1 MAESTESLV
10 KRERETPAQDPI
22 VSRSTS
28 GIMLICA
35 LLLTATLAWSLYD
48 EAFGQRPWKHI
59 QQEFVSRYTKYL
71 KSIKPQAGKTEAE
84 VKQDPEYQTLDSEA
98 QSALERVKP
107 AIGEIDHKVAQI
119 QSELDAVTDPF
130 QNQRG
135 KLTVINYNVE
145 IATSPS
151 AKSRYRAQAQQK
163 RAELVEVDMPAPDGS
178 GKTTAQKVNYEQLE
192 KLFNDLRDEKAKL
205 LGQKAELLKEP
216 TELGKKRDDYL
227 KHHMTGLGPGQID
240 GLLRK
245 MDQFDY
251 SILPHQIS
259 VNEFNI
265 VDRCEVCH
273 VGIREPLDLRPEDL
287 APGGP
292 GKKPDNLARAFVSHP
307 NKEILQIHAPD
318 KFGCASCHWGNG
330 RATTSEVKGHGRH
343 KFWLWPMFEKENTEA
358 GCQQCH
364 AKDRVTQG
372 ADTLNLG
379 RDLFYQRGCMGCH
392 RYEGFDRETDALSG
406 TRQNISQLEDQII
419 GNQKQIRLDES
430 PPDGTSDEDAQKM
443 LAQAE
448 ALKVTN
454 SILAARIDQLNLQSK
469 YLMQDQKKVG
479 PNLKDVRLK
488 LRKEWIPV
496 WLEDPQAF
504 RPGTKM
510 PTFWRFARHH
520 DDNGPNMRDADG
532 EAQLQAIAA
541 YLWQD
546 SFEGKL
552 PEQQR
557 GDAGH
562 GKELFETRGCLGCH
576 SIGDEDNKIGGTFA
590 ANLQKVGE
598 KANFDYIVRWIHNP
612 RERWAP
618 YCPKEKRDLTAD
630 DYAKHNL
637 PYVFDTELHSRCPN
651 DGAELQVQNMTVMPN
666 FRLSETDARDI
677 ATYLFSLS
685 SPPQYGDASFMDD
698 PELREKGQALI
709 KQYGCAGCHEI
720 KGFEDEQRIG
730 KELTV
735 EGATPIER
743 LDFALLT
750 KSAEEGD
757 DPLKLHAPPE
767 GAPKSAAHEEK
778 PWYNHKGFFEH
789 KITEPSI
796 YDRGK
801 EKDPKDRLRMPRPY
815 LTPEWRNALT
825 TFLIGSV
832 GAEGANVPSSL
843 FYNPEDTRRQD
854 IQNGW
859 WIIKKYNCVG
869 CHQVQVGQRSVVMDL
884 PFYQTPEGKD
894 LLPPRLT
901 SEGARVDPAWLLRF
915 LHDPSLSGEKTP
927 AENAAIA
934 NAEQAAKP
942 VGSPAASTGNA
953 QPASGQAPGATP
965 ALPAGAA
972 HSSAGTATG
981 GHLKPQPGLD
991 RNGVR
996 PYLKFRMPTFTF
1008 SPNELQTLVRF
1019 FMAVSGQQEPY
1030 IKEPLQPLTEQE
1042 KLVARQMFTSGTPC
1056 LKCHITGDR
1065 THDAKAIAPNF
1076 LLSGERLKPEWTF
1089 RWLLDPSQI
1098 SPGTAMPTGLFRKEG
1113 ERWVINLPNPPP
1125 SANAYLD
1132 DHARLLV
1139 RYMLQMTPDE
1149 QRRLLATA
1157 PVAPAAA
1164 ASPPAQK
1171 AQIRSKSS
1179 GGETTFNRWRRAKR
1193 PALAENRS
1201 ARSVSR
1207 PAAM

>member
-1 MAESTESLV
+1 
-10 KRERETPAQDPI
+10 
-22 VSRSTS
+22 
-28 GIMLICA
+28 
-35 LLLTATLAWSLYD
+35 
-48 EAFGQRPWKHI
+48 
-59 QQEFVSRYTKYL
+59 
-71 KSIKPQAGKTEAE
+71 
-84 VKQDPEYQTLDSEA
+84 
-98 QSALERVKP
+98 
-107 AIGEIDHKVAQI
+107 
-119 QSELDAVTDPF
+119 
-130 QNQRG
+130 
-135 KLTVINYNVE
+135 INYDAE
-145 IATSPS
+145 ISS
-151 AKSRYRAQAQQK
+151 GRAKEKYRKDAQEW
-163 RAELVEVDMPAPDGS
+163 RAKVVDVDLPAADGS
-178 GKTTAQKVNYEQLE
+178 DKTTTQKLNYEQLE
-192 KLFNDLRDEKAKL
+192 KLFNDLRDEKARL
-205 LGQKAELLKEP
+205 LGQKADLLKEP

-227 KHHMTGLGPGQID
+227 KHHLTGLGPSQID
-240 GLLRK
+240 GLIRK

-273 VGIREPLDLRPEDL
+273 VGIREPLDLRAEDL

-292 GKKPDNLARAFVSHP
+292 GKKPDSFARAFVSHP
-307 NKEILQIHAPD
+307 NKEILQIHTPD

-330 RATTSEVKGHGRH
+330 RATTSDVKGHGRH

-392 RYEGFDRETDALSG
+392 RYEGFDRETDALG
-406 TRQNISQLEDQII
+406 ATRQSISQLEDQIT
-419 GNQKQIRLDES
+419 GNQKQIRLDEN
-430 PPDGTSDEDAQKM
+430 PPEGISDEDAQKM
-443 LAQAE
+443 LAQSE

-488 LRKEWIPV
+488 LRKEWLPV
-496 WLEDPQAF
+496 WLSDPQAF

-510 PTFWRFARHH
+510 PTFWRFANNQE
-520 DDNGPNMRDADG
+520 NGGPQMRDADG
-532 EAQLQAIAA
+532 EQQIQAIAA

-546 SFEGKL
+546 SFDGKL

-562 GKELFETRGCLGCH
+562 GKDLFETRGCLGCH
-576 SIGDEDNKIGGTFA
+576 SIGEDDNKIGGTFA

-618 YCPKEKRDLTAD
+618 YCPKEKRDLTEE
-630 DYAKHNL
+630 DYKKHSL

-685 SPPQYGDASFMDD
+685 SPPQYEATSYMDS
-698 PELREKGQALI
+698 PELAEKGHTLI

-750 KSAEEGD
+750 KKAEEGS
-757 DPLKLHAPPE
+757 DPLKLHATSEATP
-767 GAPKSAAHEEK
+767 AAAKEEK

-796 YDRGK
+796 YDQGK

-825 TFLIGSV
+825 TFLLGSV
-832 GAEGANVPSSL
+832 GAEGSNVPQSL
-843 FYNPEDTRRQD
+843 FYSPQDTRRQD

-859 WIIKKYNCVG
+859 WVVKKYNCMG

-894 LLPPRLT
+894 LLPPRLS
-901 SEGARVDPAWLLRF
+901 SEGARVDPSWLLKF
-915 LHDPSLSGEKTP
+915 LHDPSLSGEKTASQSAAINSAAQSASQRTTGANAKP
-927 AENAAIA
+927 AEGQN
-934 NAEQAAKP
+934 
-942 VGSPAASTGNA
+942 GN
-953 QPASGQAPGATP
+953 SGGTP
-965 ALPAGAA
+965 ALPG
-972 HSSAGTATG
+972 ATG
-981 GHLKPQPGLD
+981 GHLKAQPGLD

-996 PYLKFRMPTFTF
+996 PYLKFRMPTFNF

-1019 FMAVSGQQEPY
+1019 FMAMSGQQEPY
-1030 IKEPLQPLTEQE
+1030 IKEPLQPLSEQE

-1056 LKCHITGDR
+1056 LKCHITGEP

-1076 LLSGERLKPEWTF
+1076 LLASERLKPEWTF

-1098 SPGTAMPTGLFRKEG
+1098 SPGTAMPSGLFRRDG
-1113 ERWVINLPNPPP
+1113 ERWVINLPNPPA
-1125 SANAYLD
+1125 SANEYHD

-1139 RYMLQMTPDE
+1139 RYMMLMNPDE

-1157 PVAPAAA
+1157 PVAPPAAP
-1164 ASPPAQK
+1164 PPAHK
-1171 AQIRSKSS
+1171 AQIRSKSRDR
-1179 GGETTFNRWRRAKR
+1179 ETTLNKTRRAKR
-1193 PALAENRS
+1193 PTLVENRS
-1201 ARSVSR
+1201 VKTIAR
-1207 PAAM
+1207 PAGM

>member
-1 MAESTESLV
+1 MADSTEASESLV
-10 KRERETPAQDPI
+10 KREPEVPAHDPI

-35 LLLTATLAWSLYD
+35 LLLTAVLAWSLYD
-48 EAFGQRPWKHI
+48 EAFGQRPWKGM
-59 QQEFVSRYTKYL
+59 QQQFVSRYTRYL

-84 VKQDPEYQTLDSEA
+84 VKESSDYQQLDAEA
-98 QSALERVKP
+98 QGALEKVKP
-107 AIGEIDHKVAQI
+107 DIAEIDQKVAQI
-119 QSELDAVTDPF
+119 QRELDAVTEPF

-135 KLTVINYNVE
+135 KLTVINYDVE
-145 IATSPS
+145 IASNN
-151 AKSRYRAQAQQK
+151 AKDRYRKQAQEK
-163 RAELVEVDMPAPDGS
+163 RAELVEVDLPAADGS
-178 GKTTAQKVNYEQLE
+178 AKTTTQKMNYDQLE
-192 KLFNDLRDEKAKL
+192 KLFNDLRDEKARL
-205 LGQKAELLKEP
+205 LGQKADLLKEP

-227 KHHMTGLGPGQID
+227 KHYMTGLGPGQID

-251 SILPHQIS
+251 AILPHQIS

-287 APGGP
+287 APDGP
-292 GKKPDNLARAFVSHP
+292 GKKPDNLSRAFVSHP
-307 NKEILQIHAPD
+307 NRELLQIHTPD
-318 KFGCASCHWGNG
+318 RFGCSSCHWGNG
-330 RATTSEVKGHGRH
+330 RATTSEIKGHGQH

-372 ADTLNLG
+372 AETLNLG

-392 RYEGFDRETDALSG
+392 RYEGFDRETDALG
-406 TRQNISQLEDQII
+406 NTRQSISQLEDQITS
-419 GNQKQIRLDES
+419 NQKQIRLDES
-430 PPDGTSDEDAQKM
+430 PPEGTTDEEAQKM
-443 LAQAE
+443 LAQSE

-496 WLEDPQAF
+496 WLSNPQAF

-510 PTFWRFARHH
+510 PTFWRFAEA
-520 DDNGPNMRDADG
+520 DSAAKLPALRDKDG
-532 EAQLQAIAA
+532 QEQIQAIAA

-546 SFEGKL
+546 GFEGGL
-552 PEQQR
+552 PAQQR

-576 SIGDEDNKIGGTFA
+576 SIGDEENKLGGTFA

-618 YCPKEKRDLTAD
+618 YCPKEKRDLTPE

-685 SPPQYGDASFMDD
+685 SPPQYDAAPFMDN
-698 PELREKGQALI
+698 PELRDKGHALI

-750 KSAEEGD
+750 KKAEEGN
-757 DPLKLHAPPE
+757 DPLGLHAE
-767 GAPKSAAHEEK
+767 EKEK

-789 KITEPSI
+789 KVADPSI
-796 YDRGK
+796 YDQGK

-825 TFLIGSV
+825 TFLLGSV
-832 GAEGANVPSSL
+832 GSEGSNVPQSL
-843 FYNPEDTRRQD
+843 FYNPQDTRRQD

-859 WIIKKYNCVG
+859 WVIKKYNCMG
-869 CHQVQVGQRSVVMDL
+869 CHQIQVGQRSVVMDL

-894 LLPPRLT
+894 LLPPRLS
-901 SEGARVDPAWLLRF
+901 SEGARVDPSWLLRF

-927 AENAAIA
+927 AENASIA
-934 NAEQAAKP
+934 NAKQAAKN
-942 VGSPAASTGNA
+942 SKAS
-953 QPASGQAPGATP
+953 
-965 ALPAGAA
+965 PAGASSSGA
-972 HSSAGTATG
+972 QAANAGTTSTAPGSPNASSSAGK
-981 GHLKPQPGLD
+981 LNPQPGLD

-996 PYLKFRMPTFTF
+996 PYLKFRMPTFNF
-1008 SPNELQTLVRF
+1008 SPNELQMLVRF
-1019 FMAVSGQQEPY
+1019 FMAMSGQQEPY

-1056 LKCHITGDR
+1056 LKCHITGEP

-1076 LLSGERLKPEWTF
+1076 LLASERLKPEWTF

-1113 ERWVINLPNPPP
+1113 ERWVINLPNPPA
-1125 SANAYLD
+1125 SANEYHD

-1139 RYMLQMTPDE
+1139 RYMMLLTPDE

-1157 PVAPAAA
+1157 PATPAAQ
-1164 ASPPAQK
+1164 PAQK
-1171 AQIRSKSS
+1171 AQNKVKNK
-1179 GGETTFNRWRRAKR
+1179 GGETTANRTRHPKHQTVAAIRNVRTNAR
-1193 PALAENRS
+1193 P
-1201 ARSVSR
+1201 VG
-1207 PAAM
+1207 M

>member
-1 MAESTESLV
+1 MADSTEATESLV
-10 KRERETPAQDPI
+10 KKEAEVPARDPI

-28 GIMLICA
+28 GIMLVCA

-48 EAFGQRPWKHI
+48 EAFGQRPWKGM
-59 QQEFVSRYTKYL
+59 QKQFVSRYSKYL
-71 KSIKPQAGKTEAE
+71 KSIKTQAGQTEAQ
-84 VKQDPEYQTLDSEA
+84 VKEDPEYQTLDAEA
-98 QSALERVKP
+98 QAALEKVKP
-107 AIGEIDHKVAQI
+107 DIAEIDQKVVQT
-119 QSELDAVTDPF
+119 QRQLDAVTEPF

-145 IATSPS
+145 IAATG
-151 AKSRYRAQAQQK
+151 AKEKYRKQARAK
-163 RAELVEVDMPAPDGS
+163 RAELVEVDLPAADGS
-178 GKTTAQKVNYEQLE
+178 GKATTQKMNYDQLE
-192 KLFNDLRDEKAKL
+192 KLFNDMRDEKARL

-227 KHHMTGLGPGQID
+227 KHHMTGLGPSQID

-251 SILPHQIS
+251 SILAHQIS
-259 VNEFNI
+259 VNEFSI

-273 VGIREPLDLRPEDL
+273 AGAREPLDLRPEDL
-287 APGGP
+287 APDGP

-307 NKEILQIHAPD
+307 DRQLLQIHNPE
-318 KFGCASCHWGNG
+318 KFGCSSCHWGNG

-364 AKDRVTQG
+364 ARDRVTQG

-392 RYEGFDRETDALSG
+392 RYEGFDRETDALGS
-406 TRQNISQLEDQII
+406 TRQSISQLEDQIT

-430 PPDGTSDEDAQKM
+430 PPEGTSDEEAQKM
-443 LAQAE
+443 LAQSE

-496 WLEDPQAF
+496 WLSDPQAF

-510 PTFWRFARHH
+510 PTFWRFAANQE
-520 DDNGPNMRDADG
+520 NGGPHMRDADG
-532 EAQLQAIAA
+532 EQQIQAIAA

-546 SFEGKL
+546 GFEGKL

-562 GKELFETRGCLGCH
+562 GKELFESRGCLACH
-576 SIGDEDNKIGGTFA
+576 SIGDEDNKLGGTFA

-618 YCPKEKRDLTAD
+618 YCPKEKRDLTPD

-666 FRLSETDARDI
+666 FRLSENDARDI

-685 SPPQYGDASFMDD
+685 SPPQYDAVSFMDN
-698 PELREKGQALI
+698 PELKDKGQALI

-720 KGFEDEQRIG
+720 RGFEEEQRIG

-750 KSAEEGD
+750 KRAEEGI
-757 DPLKLHAPPE
+757 DPLKLHADE
-767 GAPKSAAHEEK
+767 KEK

-789 KITEPSI
+789 KVTEPAI
-796 YDRGK
+796 YDQGK

-825 TFLIGSV
+825 TFLLGSV
-832 GAEGANVPSSL
+832 GSEGSNVPSSL
-843 FYNPEDTRRQD
+843 FYNPQDQRRQD

-859 WIIKKYNCVG
+859 WVIKKYNCMG
-869 CHQVQVGQRSVVMDL
+869 CHQIQVGQRSVVMDL

-901 SEGARVDPAWLLRF
+901 SEGARVDPSWLLRF

-927 AENAAIA
+927 AENAAIT
-934 NAEQAAKP
+934 NAEQAAKAP
-942 VGSPAASTGNA
+942 SAAPAGSAGAGAQTANA
-953 QPASGQAPGATP
+953 GKTLAAPG
-965 ALPAGAA
+965 
-972 HSSAGTATG
+972 SASPTG
-981 GHLKPQPGLD
+981 GKLKPQPGLD

-1008 SPNELQTLVRF
+1008 STNELQTLVRF
-1019 FMAVSGQQEPY
+1019 FMALSGQQEPY
-1030 IKEPLQPLTEQE
+1030 IKEPLQPLSEQE

-1056 LKCHITGDR
+1056 LKCHITGEPS
-1065 THDAKAIAPNF
+1065 HDAKAIAPNF
-1076 LLSGERLKPEWTF
+1076 LLASERLKPEWTF

-1113 ERWVINLPNPPP
+1113 ERWVINLPNPPT
-1125 SANAYLD
+1125 SANEYQD

-1139 RYMLQMTPDE
+1139 RYMMLMTPDE

-1157 PVAPAAA
+1157 PAAPAAA
-1164 ASPPAQK
+1164 AQPAQK
-1171 AQIRSKSS
+1171 AQSKVKNK
-1179 GGETTFNRWRRAKR
+1179 GGETTSSRTRRAWRPTTAAIQNVRTNAR
-1193 PALAENRS
+1193 PAG
-1201 ARSVSR
+1201 
-1207 PAAM
+1207 M

>member
-1 MAESTESLV
+1 MPDSTEAKESLV
-10 KRERETPAQDPI
+10 KKEKELPLADPI

-28 GIMLICA
+28 GIMLLCA

-48 EAFGQRPWKHI
+48 EAFGQRPWKGM
-59 QQEFVSRYTKYL
+59 QQQFVSRYTKHL
-71 KSIKPQAGKTEAE
+71 KSIKAQSGKTEAE
-84 VKQDPEYQTLDSEA
+84 IKEDPEYQTLDEA
-98 QSALERVKP
+98 AKGAIDQVKP
-107 AIGEIDHKVAQI
+107 QTTEIDHKVKQI
-119 QSELDAVTDPF
+119 QTQLDAVTDPF

-135 KLTVINYNVE
+135 KLTVINYNAE
-145 IATSPS
+145 ISTGK
-151 AKSRYRAQAQQK
+151 AKEKHRKEAQEWRAK
-163 RAELVEVDMPAPDGS
+163 VVDVDLPAADGS
-178 GKTTAQKVNYEQLE
+178 GKTVTQKMNYEQLE

-205 LGQKAELLKEP
+205 LGEKAELLKEP
-216 TELGKKRDDYL
+216 TELAKKRDDYL

-240 GLLRK
+240 GLIRK

-287 APGGP
+287 APA
-292 GKKPDNLARAFVSHP
+292 GKKPDSLARAFVSHP
-307 NKEILQIHAPD
+307 NKEILQIHAPE

-330 RATTSEVKGHGRH
+330 RATTSEDKGHGRH
-343 KFWLWPMFEKENTEA
+343 RFWLWPMFEKENTEA

-379 RDLFYQRGCMGCH
+379 RDLFSQRGCMGCH
-392 RYEGFDRETDALSG
+392 RYEGFDREADSLSS
-406 TRQNISQLEDQII
+406 TRQSISQLEDEITA
-419 GNQKQIRLDES
+419 NQKQIRIDEN
-430 PPDGTSDEDAQKM
+430 PPEGTSDEDAQKM
-443 LAQAE
+443 LAQSE
-448 ALKVTN
+448 GLKVTN
-454 SILAARIDQLNLQSK
+454 SILAARIDQLNLQSR
-469 YLMQDQKKVG
+469 YLLQDQKKVG

-488 LRKEWIPV
+488 LRKEWVPV
-496 WLEDPQAF
+496 WLRAPQLF
-504 RPGTKM
+504 RAGTKM
-510 PTFWRFARHH
+510 PTFWRFA
-520 DDNGPNMRDADG
+520 DQPKEGSPKMRDADG
-532 EAQLQAIAA
+532 EQQIQAIAA

-546 SFEGKL
+546 SFQGKL

-557 GDAGH
+557 GDLAH
-562 GKELFETRGCLGCH
+562 GKDLFETRGCLACH
-576 SIGDEDNKIGGTFA
+576 SIGEDDNKLGGTFA

-612 RERWAP
+612 RERFAP

-666 FRLSETDARDI
+666 FRLSESDARDI

-685 SPPQYGDASFMDD
+685 SPPQYDEASFMDS

-720 KGFEDEQRIG
+720 QGFEEEQRIG

-750 KSAEEGD
+750 KKAEEGD
-757 DPLKLHAPPE
+757 DPLKLHAE
-767 GAPKSAAHEEK
+767 EKEK

-789 KITEPSI
+789 KVTEPSI

-801 EKDPKDRLRMPRPY
+801 EKDPKDRLRMPEPY

-825 TFLIGSV
+825 TFLLGSV
-832 GAEGANVPSSL
+832 GAEGANVPQSL

-859 WIIKKYNCVG
+859 WVIKKYNCMG
-869 CHQVQVGQRSVVMDL
+869 CHQIQVGQRSVVMDL

-894 LLPPRLT
+894 LLPPRLS
-901 SEGARVDPAWLLRF
+901 SEGARVDPAWLLKF

-927 AENAAIA
+927 AENAAIT
-934 NAEQAAKP
+934 NAEQAAKSTSAP
-942 VGSPAASTGNA
+942 PAGNPGAVATASPAPVTS
-953 QPASGQAPGATP
+953 
-965 ALPAGAA
+965 
-972 HSSAGTATG
+972 

-1019 FMAVSGQQEPY
+1019 FMAMSGQQDPY
-1030 IKEPLQPLTEQE
+1030 IKEQLKPLTEQE

-1056 LKCHITGDR
+1056 LKCHITGEA
-1065 THDAKAIAPNF
+1065 THDARAIAPNF
-1076 LLSGERLKPEWTF
+1076 ILASERLKPEWMF

-1098 SPGTAMPTGLFRKEG
+1098 SPGTAMPSGLFKKDG
-1113 ERWVINLPNPPP
+1113 ERWVINLPNPPA
-1125 SANAYLD
+1125 SANDYHD
-1132 DHARLLV
+1132 DHAMLLV
-1139 RYMLQMTPDE
+1139 RYMMLMTPDE

-1157 PVAPAAA
+1157 PVAPPAAA
-1164 ASPPAQK
+1164 PPAQK
-1171 AQIRSKSS
+1171 AQLRPKRKIVETALIR
-1179 GGETTFNRWRRAKR
+1179 RRAKKAPIAQYGGARGFGR
-1193 PALAENRS
+1193 P
-1201 ARSVSR
+1201 VG
-1207 PAAM
+1207 M

>member
-1 MAESTESLV
+1 MAESTEATESLV
-10 KRERETPAQDPI
+10 KKEPELPAHDPI

-35 LLLTATLAWSLYD
+35 LLLTASLAWSLYD
-48 EAFGQRPWKHI
+48 EAFGQRPWKGI
-59 QQEFVSRYTKYL
+59 QKEFVSRYSKYL
-71 KSIKPQAGKTEAE
+71 RSIKSQAGKTEAE
-84 VKQDPEYQTLDSEA
+84 VKQDPEYQTLDADA
-98 QSALERVKP
+98 QSALEKVKP
-107 AIGEIDHKVAQI
+107 DIAEIDHKVVQI
-119 QSELDAVTDPF
+119 QTELDAVTDPF

-145 IATSPS
+145 IATSPG
-151 AKSRYRAQAQQK
+151 AKDKYRKQAQQK
-163 RAELVEVDMPAPDGS
+163 RAELAEVEMPAADGS
-178 GKTTAQKVNYEQLE
+178 GKTTTQNLNYDQLE
-192 KLFNDLRDEKAKL
+192 KLFNDLRDDKAKL

-216 TELGKKRDDYL
+216 TEFAKKRDDYL
-227 KHHMTGLGPGQID
+227 KHHMTGLGPSQID

-273 VGIREPLDLRPEDL
+273 VGIREPLDLRAEDL

-307 NKEILQIHAPD
+307 NKELLQIHAPD

-330 RATTSEVKGHGRH
+330 RATTSDEKGHGRH

-379 RDLFYQRGCMGCH
+379 RDLFSQRGCVGCH
-392 RYEGFDRETDALSG
+392 RYEGFDHETDGLSVA
-406 TRQNISQLEDQII
+406 RQNISQLEDQIT

-430 PPDGTSDEDAQKM
+430 PPDGTTDEEAQKM

-488 LRKEWIPV
+488 LRKEWLPV
-496 WLEDPQAF
+496 WLENPQAF

-510 PTFWRFARHH
+510 PTFWRFAAHQ
-520 DDNGPNMRDADG
+520 DSAGQNTPSMRDKDG
-532 EAQLQAIAA
+532 EQQIQAIAA

-557 GDAGH
+557 GDTAH
-562 GKELFETRGCLGCH
+562 GKDLFETRGCLGCH
-576 SIGDEDNKIGGTFA
+576 SIGDGDNKIGGTFA

-618 YCPKEKRDLTAD
+618 YCPKEKRDLTEE
-630 DYAKHNL
+630 DYKNHNL

-685 SPPQYGDASFMDD
+685 SPPQYPAASFMDS
-698 PELREKGQALI
+698 PELKEKGQALI

-720 KGFEDEQRIG
+720 KGFEEEQRIG

-750 KSAEEGD
+750 KKAEEGD
-757 DPLKLHAPPE
+757 DPLKLHAAKPDSSP
-767 GAPKSAAHEEK
+767 APAKEKEEEK

-789 KITEPSI
+789 KVTEPSI
-796 YDRGK
+796 YDQGK

-815 LTPEWRNALT
+815 LTPEWRTALT
-825 TFLIGSV
+825 TFLLGSV
-832 GAEGANVPSSL
+832 GAEGSNVPQSL
-843 FYNPEDTRRQD
+843 FYSPQDTRRQD

-859 WIIKKYNCVG
+859 WVIKKYNCMG

-901 SEGARVDPAWLLRF
+901 SEGARVDPSWLLKF

-927 AENAAIA
+927 AETASIN
-934 NAEQAAKP
+934 NAEQAAKNSIAAP
-942 VGSPAASTGNA
+942 SGSPAANA
-953 QPASGQAPGATP
+953 PAASPSGGK
-965 ALPAGAA
+965 
-972 HSSAGTATG
+972 
-981 GHLKPQPGLD
+981 LKPQPGLD

-1019 FMAVSGQQEPY
+1019 FMAMSGQQEPY

-1042 KLVARQMFTSGTPC
+1042 KLTARQMFTSGTPC
-1056 LKCHITGDR
+1056 LKCHITGEPA
-1065 THDAKAIAPNF
+1065 HDAKAIAPNF
-1076 LLSGERLKPEWTF
+1076 ILASERLKPEWTF

-1098 SPGTAMPTGLFRKEG
+1098 SPGTAMPSGLFRKDG
-1113 ERWVINLPNPPP
+1113 ERWVINLPNPPA
-1125 SANAYLD
+1125 SANEYHD

-1139 RYMLQMTPDE
+1139 RYMMLMTPDE

-1157 PVAPAAA
+1157 PLAPPAA
-1164 ASPPAQK
+1164 SPAQK
-1171 AQIRSKSS
+1171 AQIRSKSR
-1179 GGETTFNRWRRAKR
+1179 GVETGWNRSRRAKR
-1193 PALAENRS
+1193 PALAENKSVRTT
-1201 ARSVSR
+1201 AR
-1207 PAAM
+1207 PGM

>member
-1 MAESTESLV
+1 LIKKEPDI
-10 KRERETPAQDPI
+10 PAQDPI

-28 GIMLICA
+28 GIMLVCA

-48 EAFGQRPWKHI
+48 EAFGQRPWKGI
-59 QQEFVSRYTKYL
+59 QQEFVSRYTKHL
-71 KSIKPQAGKTEAE
+71 RSIKAQAGKTEAE
-84 VKQDPEYQTLDSEA
+84 VKQDPEYQTLEGEA
-98 QSALERVKP
+98 QSALDAVKP
-107 AIGEIDHKVAQI
+107 QTADIDKKVVQI
-119 QSELDAVTDPF
+119 QRELDAVTEPF

-145 IATSPS
+145 IAHPN
-151 AKSRYRAQAQQK
+151 AKDKYRKQAQQK
-163 RAELVEVDMPAPDGS
+163 RAEQVEVDLPAADGS
-178 GKTTAQKVNYEQLE
+178 GKINTQKMNYDQLE

-205 LGQKAELLKEP
+205 LGEKAELLKQP

-240 GLLRK
+240 GLIRK

-273 VGIREPLDLRPEDL
+273 VGIREPLDLRAEDM
-287 APGGP
+287 APGGR
-292 GKKPDNLARAFVSHP
+292 GKKPDSLARAFVSHP

-318 KFGCASCHWGNG
+318 KFGCAGCHWGNG
-330 RATTSEVKGHGRH
+330 RATTSEEKGHGRH

-392 RYEGFDRETDALSG
+392 RYEGFDRESDSLG
-406 TRQNISQLEDQII
+406 NTRQSIAQLEDQIT
-419 GNQKQIRLDES
+419 GNQKQIRLDEN
-430 PPDGTSDEDAQKM
+430 PPEGTTDEDAQKM

-454 SILAARIDQLNLQSK
+454 SVLAARIDQLNLQSR

-496 WLEDPQAF
+496 WLANPQGF

-510 PTFWRFARHH
+510 PTFWRFAEHQ
-520 DDNGPNMRDADG
+520 DNGGPNMRDADG
-532 EAQLQAIAA
+532 KDQIEAIAA

-546 SFEGKL
+546 GFDGKL

-557 GDAGH
+557 GDVGH
-562 GKELFETRGCLGCH
+562 GKELFESRGCLGCH
-576 SIGDEDNKIGGTFA
+576 SIGDEDNKLGGTFA
-590 ANLQKVGE
+590 ANLQKVLE

-618 YCPKEKRDLTAD
+618 YCPKEKRDLTSD

-637 PYVFDTELHSRCPN
+637 PFVFDTELHSRCPN

-685 SPPQYGDASFMDD
+685 TPPQYDAAAFMDS
-698 PELREKGQALI
+698 PELRDKGQTLI

-750 KSAEEGD
+750 KKAEEGI
-757 DPLKLHAPPE
+757 DPLKLHAAPE
-767 GAPKSAAHEEK
+767 GSPAPAHAEEK

-796 YDRGK
+796 YDQGK

-825 TFLIGSV
+825 TFLLGSV
-832 GAEGANVPSSL
+832 GAEGSNVPQSL

-859 WIIKKYNCVG
+859 WVIKKYNCVG

-927 AENAAIA
+927 AENAAIS

-942 VGSPAASTGNA
+942 AASPAPSSPVEAAGRM
-953 QPASGQAPGATP
+953 P
-965 ALPAGAA
+965 ALPASGA
-972 HSSAGTATG
+972 SAGPTG
-981 GHLKPQPGLD
+981 GHLKAQPGLD

-996 PYLKFRMPTFTF
+996 PYLKFRMPTFNF

-1019 FMAVSGQQEPY
+1019 FMAMSGQQEPY
-1030 IKEPLQPLTEQE
+1030 IKEPMQPLTEQE
-1042 KLVARQMFTSGTPC
+1042 KIVARQMFTSGTPC
-1056 LKCHITGDR
+1056 LKCHITGDP

-1113 ERWVINLPNPPP
+1113 ERWVINLPNPPA

-1157 PVAPAAA
+1157 PVATPAAT
-1164 ASPPAQK
+1164 PPTQSARLK
-1171 AQIRSKSS
+1171 AKGRR
-1179 GGETTFNRWRRAKR
+1179 GEITFNKARRGRRPSIAAANAGGTPAVPVIVPRFTR
-1193 PALAENRS
+1193 PAG
-1201 ARSVSR
+1201 
-1207 PAAM
+1207 M

>member
-1 MAESTESLV
+1 
-10 KRERETPAQDPI
+10 

-35 LLLTATLAWSLYD
+35 LLLTASLAWSLYD
-48 EAFGQRPWKHI
+48 EAFGQRPWKGM
-59 QQEFVSRYTKYL
+59 QQQFVSRYTKYL
-71 KSIKPQAGKTEAE
+71 KKIRPEAGKTEAE
-84 VKQDPEYQTLDSEA
+84 VKESPEYQTLDEEA
-98 QSALERVKP
+98 KGALEKVKP
-107 AIGEIDHKVAQI
+107 DIVEIDHKVVQT
-119 QSELDAVTDPF
+119 QRELDAVTEPF

-145 IATSPS
+145 IAP
-151 AKSRYRAQAQQK
+151 ANGKDKYRKQAQQK
-163 RAELVEVDMPAPDGS
+163 RAELVELDLPAADGS
-178 GKTTAQKVNYEQLE
+178 GKVTTQKVNYDQLE
-192 KLFNDLRDEKAKL
+192 KLFNDLRDEKARL

-227 KHHMTGLGPGQID
+227 KHHMTGLGPSQID

-292 GKKPDNLARAFVSHP
+292 GKKPDNLSRAFVSHP
-307 NKEILQIHAPD
+307 DRELLQIHSPE
-318 KFGCASCHWGNG
+318 KFGCAGCHWGNG
-330 RATTSEVKGHGRH
+330 RATTSDLKGHGRH

-372 ADTLNLG
+372 ADTVNLG
-379 RDLFYQRGCMGCH
+379 RDLFYQRGCVGCH
-392 RYEGFDRETDALSG
+392 RYEGFDRETDSLGG
-406 TRQNISQLEDQII
+406 TRQSISQLEDQIT
-419 GNQKQIRLDES
+419 GNQKQIRQNES

-488 LRKEWIPV
+488 LRKEWIPK
-496 WLEDPQAF
+496 WLSNPQGF

-510 PTFWRFARHH
+510 PTFWRFA
-520 DDNGPNMRDADG
+520 DPDSASKLPPLRDKDG
-532 EAQLQAIAA
+532 EDQIQAIAA

-546 SFEGKL
+546 GFEGQI
-552 PEQQR
+552 PVQQR

-562 GKELFETRGCLGCH
+562 GKDLFETRGCLGCH
-576 SIGDEDNKIGGTFA
+576 SIGEEENKLGGTFA

-618 YCPKEKRDLTAD
+618 YCPKEKRDLTPD
-630 DYAKHNL
+630 DYKNHNL

-685 SPPQYGDASFMDD
+685 SPPQYDAASFMDS
-698 PELREKGQALI
+698 PELKDKGHALI

-743 LDFALLT
+743 LDFALST
-750 KSAEEGD
+750 RKAEEGI
-757 DPLKLHAPPE
+757 DPLKLHPE
-767 GAPKSAAHEEK
+767 EKEEK

-789 KITEPSI
+789 KVSDPSI
-796 YDRGK
+796 YDQGK

-825 TFLIGSV
+825 TFLLGSV
-832 GAEGANVPSSL
+832 GAEGANVPESL
-843 FYNPEDTRRQD
+843 FYNPQDTRRQD

-859 WIIKKYNCVG
+859 WVIKKYNCMC

-901 SEGARVDPAWLLRF
+901 SEGARVDPNWLLRF

-927 AENAAIA
+927 AEQAAIS
-934 NAEQAAKP
+934 NAEQFAKP
-942 VGSPAASTGNA
+942 AASPSASSTPDTTASKAPAVNGAAAASTG
-953 QPASGQAPGATP
+953 SGK
-965 ALPAGAA
+965 
-972 HSSAGTATG
+972 
-981 GHLKPQPGLD
+981 LKPQPGLD

-996 PYLKFRMPTFTF
+996 PYLKFRMPTFNF
-1008 SPNELQTLVRF
+1008 SPNEMQTLVRF
-1019 FMAVSGQQEPY
+1019 FMAMSGQQEPY
-1030 IKEPLQPLTEQE
+1030 IKEQLQPLSEQE

-1056 LKCHITGDR
+1056 LKCHITGDP

-1076 LLSGERLKPEWTF
+1076 ILASERLKPEWTF

-1098 SPGTAMPTGLFRKEG
+1098 SPGTAMPSGLFRKEG
-1113 ERWVINLPNPPP
+1113 ERWVINLPNPPA
-1125 SANAYLD
+1125 SANEYHD

-1139 RYMLQMTPDE
+1139 RYMMLMTPDE

-1157 PVAPAAA
+1157 PVAPPAA
-1164 ASPPAQK
+1164 PPAQK
-1171 AQIRSKSS
+1171 AQNKIKRR
-1179 GGETTFNRWRRAKR
+1179 GGETASNRTRRAKR
-1193 PALAENRS
+1193 QTLAGMRS
-1201 ARSVSR
+1201 IRSNAR
-1207 PAAM
+1207 PAGM

>member
-1 MAESTESLV
+1 
-10 KRERETPAQDPI
+10 
-22 VSRSTS
+22 
-28 GIMLICA
+28 
-35 LLLTATLAWSLYD
+35 
-48 EAFGQRPWKHI
+48 
-59 QQEFVSRYTKYL
+59 
-71 KSIKPQAGKTEAE
+71 
-84 VKQDPEYQTLDSEA
+84 
-98 QSALERVKP
+98 
-107 AIGEIDHKVAQI
+107 
-119 QSELDAVTDPF
+119 
-130 QNQRG
+130 
-135 KLTVINYNVE
+135 
-145 IATSPS
+145 
-151 AKSRYRAQAQQK
+151 
-163 RAELVEVDMPAPDGS
+163 
-178 GKTTAQKVNYEQLE
+178 
-192 KLFNDLRDEKAKL
+192 
-205 LGQKAELLKEP
+205 
-216 TELGKKRDDYL
+216 
-227 KHHMTGLGPGQID
+227 
-240 GLLRK
+240 
-245 MDQFDY
+245 
-251 SILPHQIS
+251 
-259 VNEFNI
+259 
-265 VDRCEVCH
+265 
-273 VGIREPLDLRPEDL
+273 
-287 APGGP
+287 
-292 GKKPDNLARAFVSHP
+292 
-307 NKEILQIHAPD
+307 
-318 KFGCASCHWGNG
+318 
-330 RATTSEVKGHGRH
+330 
-343 KFWLWPMFEKENTEA
+343 MFEKENTEA

-392 RYEGFDRETDALSG
+392 RYEGFDREADGLGG
-406 TRQNISQLEDQII
+406 TRQNISQLEDQIT
-419 GNQKQIRLDES
+419 GNQKQIRLDEN
-430 PPDGTSDEDAQKM
+430 PPDGTSDVDAQKM

-448 ALKVTN
+448 SLKVTN

-496 WLEDPQAF
+496 WLANPQAF

-510 PTFWRFARHH
+510 PTFWRFAEP
-520 DDNGPNMRDADG
+520 DSNSKMPALRDKDG
-532 EAQLQAIAA
+532 QDQLQAIAA

-557 GDAGH
+557 GDPGH

-576 SIGDEDNKIGGTFA
+576 SIGDEEGKVGGTFA

-618 YCPKEKRDLTAD
+618 YCPKEKRDLTPD

-666 FRLSETDARDI
+666 FRLSETDSRDI

-685 SPPQYGDASFMDD
+685 SPQQAADASFMDS
-698 PELREKGQALI
+698 PELKDKGHALI

-750 KSAEEGD
+750 KKAEEGS
-757 DPLKLHAPPE
+757 DPLGLHPDE
-767 GAPKSAAHEEK
+767 KEK
-778 PWYNHKGFFEH
+778 PWYDHKGFFEH
-789 KITEPSI
+789 KISEPSI
-796 YDRGK
+796 YDQGK

-815 LTPEWRNALT
+815 LKPEWRTALT
-825 TFLIGSV
+825 TFLLGSV
-832 GAEGANVPSSL
+832 GSEGSNVPQSL
-843 FYNPEDTRRQD
+843 FFTPQDTRRQD

-859 WIIKKYNCVG
+859 WVIKKYNCMG

-884 PFYQTPEGKD
+884 PFYLTPEGKD

-901 SEGARVDPAWLLRF
+901 SEGARVDPSWLLRF

-927 AENAAIA
+927 AEQASIT
-934 NAEQAAKP
+934 NAEQAAKNTSGAPAATPSGSAQGANAGGTPAVP
-942 VGSPAASTGNA
+942 VGGK
-953 QPASGQAPGATP
+953 
-965 ALPAGAA
+965 
-972 HSSAGTATG
+972 
-981 GHLKPQPGLD
+981 LKAQPGLD

-996 PYLKFRMPTFTF
+996 PYLKFRMPTFNF

-1019 FMAVSGQQEPY
+1019 FMAMSGQQEPY
-1030 IKEPLQPLTEQE
+1030 IKEQLQPLSEQE

-1056 LKCHITGDR
+1056 LKCHITGDP

-1076 LLSGERLKPEWTF
+1076 ILASERLKPEWTF

-1098 SPGTAMPTGLFRKEG
+1098 SPGTAMPSGLFRKEG
-1113 ERWVINLPNPPP
+1113 ERWVINLPNPPA
-1125 SANAYLD
+1125 SANAYHD

-1139 RYMLQMTPDE
+1139 RYMMLLTPDE

-1157 PVAPAAA
+1157 PVAPPAPP

-1171 AQIRSKSS
+1171 AQIKSKRR
-1179 GGETTFNRWRRAKR
+1179 GGETAANKTRRAKR
-1193 PALAENRS
+1193 QTLAGIQTFRS
-1201 ARSVSR
+1201 NAR
-1207 PAAM
+1207 PAGM